1 MAHSSDIRL
10 KINFNDPDLTMDQC
24 DELAQ
29 QLMAELMEMDAV
41 EEVARVSDPNPP
53 PGNKALDGLLP
64 GWLKIEVKL
73 EHVKQFFGFLRER
86 LAGKCI
92 ELEVEAN
99 NRKLKLKAYNWEDL
113 QAAIKAAQDFVTV

>member
-1 MAHSSDIRL
+1 MAHSPGVRL

-29 QLMAELMEMDAV
+29 QLMAELMEMDDV
-41 EEVARVSDPNPP
+41 EEVVRVSDPNPP
-53 PGNKALDGLLP
+53 EGNKALCGFLA
-64 GWLKIEVKL
+64 GWLAAEVKL

-86 LAGKCI
+86 LAGKSI

-99 NRKLKLKAYNWEDL
+99 NRKLKLKAHNWEEL